1 MAFVRG
7 AAYRQNSHG
16 ISDPPAARDTRVGH
30 RAESKAVRTVHRLTR
45 FLAASA
51 STAAIG
57 AASTLTAHADP
68 EAPGIRYTARAVGDA
83 VVLTTDSGS
92 LDTAGDQLEIR
103 DDAGVLRAS
112 LPLGYYQ
119 DNRRWP
125 IAARLDGTTATL
137 TPSVDPAAATPAPG
151 FTDQLHDVALD
162 PESPEFTDALKNF
175 TAIVGVGT
183 AVGTLIGTIVGA
195 GVGCV
200 AGGALVGGAAT
211 IPTIGVLTIPGFLG
225 GCLVTA
231 IPVAA
236 LGGLIGTITFGVT
249 ALTIGGFLLGDALSK
264 QNAAPPKP

>member
-1 MAFVRG
+1 MTFVRG

-16 ISDPPAARDTRVGH
+16 ISDPQAERGTPAGH

-45 FLAASA
+45 FLVVSA
-51 STAAIG
+51 TTAAIG
-57 AASTLTAHADP
+57 AASTLTAHAEPRSD
-68 EAPGIRYTARAVGDA
+68 GIRYTAQVVGDA

-112 LPLGYYQ
+112 FPLGYYQ

-125 IAARLDGTTATL
+125 VAARVDGTTATL
-137 TPSVDPAAATPAPG
+137 TPSVDPATATPAPG
-151 FTDQLHDVALD
+151 VTDPLHEVALD
-162 PESPEFTDALKNF
+162 PESPEFTKALENF
-175 TAIVGVGT
+175 TAVVGVGT
-183 AVGTLIGTIVGA
+183 ALGTLIGTVVGA
-195 GVGCV
+195 GLGCV
-200 AGGALVGGAAT
+200 VGGALVGGAAT

-236 LGGLIGTITFGVT
+236 IGGVLGTIGFGIPAVV
-249 ALTIGGFLLGDALSK
+249 IGGFLLGDALTK